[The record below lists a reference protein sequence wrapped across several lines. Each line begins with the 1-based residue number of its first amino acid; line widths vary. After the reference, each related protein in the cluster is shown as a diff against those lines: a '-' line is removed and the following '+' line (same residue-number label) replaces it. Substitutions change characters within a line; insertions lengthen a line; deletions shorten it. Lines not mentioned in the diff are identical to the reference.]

1 MARPSQPVR
10 RSLALVAASLLVL
23 AAACSSSDS
32 SSDGAASKGDSAS
45 STTSGSG
52 STKPVSAGHA
62 CDQGAVSKDV
72 KVVPVDGV
80 ATDRTMTSFEGT
92 EIRLHWFPVDGAS
105 KAKPA
110 PTVLMGPGWSL
121 AGDTA
126 VDGGALF
133 GALSIKGLHQ
143 AGYNVLTWDPRGFGE
158 STGNAEVDNPE
169 FEGHDGQLML
179 DWVAQQPE
187 ALTDAPGDPRV
198 GMVGFSYGGG
208 IQLTLAAIDCRV
220 DVIVPGIAWHS
231 IETSLFKNRTV
242 KSGWASILSNTG
254 GGHVDPHITSASK
267 TGISTGLLSQEDE
280 DWFRA
285 RGPGDLVD
293 EITVPT
299 LVVQGTVDGLFTL
312 AEGIA
317 NYDSF
322 RSRDI
327 PSAMIWFCGGHGT
340 CLTDPGDPER
350 VSEVEQAWLKR
361 YLTGDTSVDTGPRFE
376 FVDQEGTS
384 WTADDLPEPDGSVEV
399 SGSGT
404 LALKE
409 EGGAGPST
417 VKPKDADVLSGL
429 VAGITPGPATNS
441 VDVAVDPG
449 QFSGTEFALGAP
461 SLSITYSGTSPAGDK
476 PTRLFAQLVDESGTL
491 VIGNQV
497 TPIQV
502 TLDGQTRTVKVDLE
516 PIAQKLTPGK
526 KLTLQ
531 VVAVT
536 PAYATPRLGGQVTL
550 SQIHL
555 TVPTVSKGLTKR

>member
-1 MARPSQPVR
+1 MARPALTVR
-10 RSLALVAASLLVL
+10 RSLGILAASLLVL
-23 AAACSSSDS
+23 TTACSSDASSDS
-32 SSDGAASKGDSAS
+32 ATSKADG
-45 STTSGSG
+45 STTTAATG
-52 STKPVSAGHA
+52 TAQQVSAGHT
-62 CDQGAVSKDV
+62 CDQGATTKDV
-72 KVVPVDGV
+72 TAALVPGV
-80 ATDRTMTSFEGT
+80 ATDRTMTSFDGT
-92 EIRLHWFPVDGAS
+92 KIRLHWFPVAGAS
-105 KAKPA
+105 KDKPA

-121 AGDTA
+121 AGDTS

-133 GALSIKGLHQ
+133 GAMSIKALHQ
-143 AGYNVLTWDPRGFGE
+143 AGYNVLTWDPRGFGK
-158 STGNAEVDNPE
+158 STGNAEVDNPK
-169 FEGHDGQLML
+169 FEGRDGQVML
-179 DWVAQQPE
+179 DWVAEQPE

-267 TGISTGLLSQEDE
+267 TGITTGLLSTEDE
-280 DWFRA
+280 AWFVA

-293 EITVPT
+293 KITVPT
-299 LVVQGTVDGLFTL
+299 LIVQGTVDGLFTL
-312 AEGIA
+312 AEGTT

-322 RSRDI
+322 RRRDI
-327 PSAMIWFCGGHGT
+327 PTAMIWFCGGHGT

-350 VSEVEQAWLKR
+350 VSKVEQAWLKR

-384 WTADDLPEPDGSVEV
+384 WTAPDLPKADGSIEV
-399 SGSGT
+399 TGSGS
-404 LALKE
+404 LALKA
-409 EGGAGPST
+409 EGAAGPST
-417 VKPKDADVLSGL
+417 VKPAHPDVLSGL
-429 VAGITPGPATNS
+429 VDGITPGPATNS

-449 QFSGTEFALGAP
+449 QFTGTEFALGAP
-461 SLSITYSGTSPAGDK
+461 SLSLAYTGTSPAGDK
-476 PTRLFAQLVDESGTL
+476 PTRVFAQLVDESGKL
-491 VIGNQV
+491 VVGNQV

-502 TLDGQTRTVKVDLE
+502 VLDGQTHTVKVDLE
-516 PIAQKLTPGK
+516 PIAHKLTPGK

-536 PAYATPRLGGQVTL
+536 PAYATPRLGGQITM

-555 TVPTVSKGLTKR
+555 TVPTVSKGITQR